1 MIDTRATRRF
11 PTQVAVFLGLAVGLL
26 TVPLA
31 GIAPVF
37 AHNLVLDTIPQAGDT
52 VTESPL
58 EVHVITSDELLDL
71 AGTGAGFAIAVQ
83 DEAGSYYGDG
93 CVTIAEREMFTT
105 VELGEAGTYQVT
117 YQFVSADGHSLSE
130 NFVFAFAPVASHSP
144 ALGQSVA
151 PQCGMGTMMDDIV
164 GDETTV
170 TAETP
175 EDVVAEPLEADAE
188 LPGPSRD
195 VITVAIAAVLIVLSI
210 TLLVWMVIR
219 RNRG

>member
-1 MIDTRATRRF
+1 M
-11 PTQVAVFLGLAVGLL
+11 AVFLGLAVGLL
-26 TVPLA
+26 GVPLA
-31 GIAPVF
+31 GISPVF
-37 AHNLVLDTIPQAGDT
+37 AHNLVLDTIPQAEDT

-93 CVTIAEREMFTT
+93 CVTIAERDMFTT

-130 NFVFAFAPVASHSP
+130 SFVFAFAPDASHSP
-144 ALGQSVA
+144 AIGQPVA
-151 PQCGMGTMMDDIV
+151 PQCGMETMVSDLV
-164 GDETTV
+164 ADETTV

-195 VITVAIAAVLIVLSI
+195 VITIAIAAVLIVLSI